1 MAFFTHKYLRVS
13 AIALGLGLGLLFAQ
27 PAAAAPAG
35 SHPCH
40 PNTVNVITGTQG
52 PDFLAGTPCA
62 DAIYGFGGADVLIGR
77 AGVDVLAGGSG
88 RDRLL
93 GVDGTADRLR
103 GGRGRDYCKGDQF
116 DTFVSCERRVRV
128 IVAPA

>member
-1 MAFFTHKYLRVS
+1 MTFFTHRYLLIS
-13 AIALGLGLGLLFAQ
+13 AVALALGLGLLFAQ
-27 PAAAAPAG
+27 SAAAVPAG

-40 PNTVNVITGTQG
+40 PNRVNVITGTQA
-52 PDFLAGTPCA
+52 PDHLTGTPCA

-77 AGVDVLAGGSG
+77 AGVDVLAGGPG

-93 GVDGTADRLR
+93 GVDGEPDRLR

-116 DTFVSCERRVRV
+116 DTFVSCERIFRV
-128 IVAPA
+128 IVA